1 MRLCCASREGIGGGG
16 SVDYVPRQREIA
28 AYNTFTGV
36 RYIDNVV
43 TIDPFIKITL

>member
-1 MRLCCASREGIGGGG
+1 MEGG
-16 SVDYVPRQREIA
+16 SVDYIPRQREIA

-43 TIDPFIKITL
+43 TIDPFLEIIL